1 MSARQSV
8 LRLGSLLATLAAA
21 LVVASAASA
30 GLPRVVAFA
39 TPDGDVNCAVVSAPP
54 TIPSL
59 SLLCTAPGGYI
70 EMRATGSAKSITWNK
85 PFSPLGG
92 QPATTLK
99 SGTSWSWGSVS
110 CSISWW
116 TVSCTN
122 GQGGKFTEG
131 KAPATPNSV
140 PVLGAGGV
148 PAVGFGKTKPSEVY
162 FGGDPTGMFKHLS
175 WSRWGYASATGS
187 GSGYYDPPN
196 VSTAGSVPAHVILL
210 ASSLGVCHGK
220 LAYRELAVTFVYK
233 GHDEAGTKK
242 SICN

>member
-21 LVVASAASA
+21 FVVASPASA

-39 TPDGDVNCAVVSAPP
+39 TPDANVNCAVVSAPP

-70 EMRATGSAKSITWNK
+70 ELRATGSAKPITWNK

-162 FGGDPTGMFKHLS
+162 FGGDPTGLFKHLS

-196 VSTAGSVPAHVILL
+196 VSTADSVPAHVLLL

-233 GHDEAGTKK
+233 GHDEAGTRK
-242 SICN
+242 SICH